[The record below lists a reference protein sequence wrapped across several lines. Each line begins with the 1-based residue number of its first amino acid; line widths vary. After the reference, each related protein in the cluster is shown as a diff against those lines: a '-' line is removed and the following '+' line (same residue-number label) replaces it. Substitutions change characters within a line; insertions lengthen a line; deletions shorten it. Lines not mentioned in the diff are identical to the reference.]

1 MLGISGA
8 KPLLDVPKEDI
19 QFILHD
25 SNNQG
30 VFSTPVDLLEWGDLK
45 SDNFRALSQGLS
57 SSGWDL
63 KTVSL
68 ELARDYNNVVDT
80 AKSLVGM
87 DEVGAVVVLKTPDLS
102 RYQNPK

>member
-1 MLGISGA
+1 LLGISGA
-8 KPLLDVPKEDI
+8 KPLLDAQKDDI

-30 VFSTPVDLLEWGDLK
+30 VFSTPVDLLEWGDVN
-45 SDNFRALSQGLS
+45 SDDFRELSQGLV

-80 AKSLVGM
+80 AKSLVAV

-102 RYQNPK
+102 RYQT